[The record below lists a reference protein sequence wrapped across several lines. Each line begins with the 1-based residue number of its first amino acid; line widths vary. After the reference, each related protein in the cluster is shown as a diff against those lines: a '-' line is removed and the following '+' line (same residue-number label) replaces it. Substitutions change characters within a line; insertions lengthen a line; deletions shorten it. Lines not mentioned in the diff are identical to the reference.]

1 MTGLVRALLLGL
13 VRLLVGAHARWQ
25 GCAPEPNRRIYY
37 ANHGSHLDTL
47 VIMSALPAAL
57 RARTHPVAA
66 ADYWGRNAL
75 TRFVAIG
82 CLGGVLVD
90 RAPRSGHDP
99 LAPLAD
105 VLEAGESLVIFPEGT
120 RGGEGIGPF
129 KAGLHHLAR
138 RFPDAEL
145 VPVWLD
151 NPRRAMPKGAA
162 LLVPLICTVR
172 FGTPLTLE
180 ADEAKAAFLERARSA
195 LLALAQEVR

>member
-1 MTGLVRALLLGL
+1 MTGLVRAVLLGL

-25 GCAPEPNRRIYY
+25 GCAPEPVPRIYF

-47 VIMSALPAAL
+47 VIMAALPAVL
-57 RARTHPVAA
+57 RERTHPVAA
-66 ADYWGRNAL
+66 ADYWGRSAL

-82 CLGGVLVD
+82 CLGGVLVE
-90 RAPRSGHDP
+90 RSPRPGHAPM
-99 LAPLAD
+99 APLAE
-105 VLEAGESLVIFPEGT
+105 VLAAGESLVLFPEGT

-172 FGTPLTLE
+172 VGTPLALH
-180 ADEAKAAFLERARSA
+180 ADETKAAFLERARRE
-195 LLALAQEVR
+195 LLALAQEAP